1 MVVNLPPRI
10 KPPLAGRHIRPGL
23 TLDDLDV
30 ERPMEALVFALGLRM
45 ERSTVADSHAQLE
58 QPDRQSR
65 PFGLRAGRPP
75 GWAVVAEDALRHPK
89 APEDRREMSLH
100 RLAALVG
107 TGVKPDA
114 IPGMVV
120 EHGQGMATTG
130 GGREVAFE
138 IHLPELVGPIAL
150 EADKGTWGGRVRLDA
165 AVTAKDRRDGAR
177 GRNVLP
183 IESDEAGMNLS
194 ASPCRMLLTQSK
206 HLGLD
211 VIGCSAG
218 RDGWSSALVA
228 EAGVAVGAEAS
239 EPLVASLPT
248 DLKAFAELA
257 DIGGFALRETD
268 EFGTELHGGHLIPW
282 HDGPPFEA
290 HVTRGEKCYLC
301 LRTRATHVSGLNS
314 GRGSG

>member
-1 MVVNLPPRI
+1 
-10 KPPLAGRHIRPGL
+10 
-23 TLDDLDV
+23 
-30 ERPMEALVFALGLRM
+30 
-45 ERSTVADSHAQLE
+45 
-58 QPDRQSR
+58 
-65 PFGLRAGRPP
+65 
-75 GWAVVAEDALRHPK
+75 
-89 APEDRREMSLH
+89 MSLH

-165 AVTAKDRRDGAR
+165 AVTAKDRRGGAR

-211 VIGCSAG
+211 VHWVFG
-218 RDGWSSALVA
+218 RERRLV
-228 EAGVAVGAEAS
+228 VG
-239 EPLVASLPT
+239 
-248 DLKAFAELA
+248 
-257 DIGGFALRETD
+257 
-268 EFGTELHGGHLIPW
+268 FGRR
-282 HDGPPFEA
+282 
-290 HVTRGEKCYLC
+290 VRN
-301 LRTRATHVSGLNS
+301 R
-314 GRGSG
+314 RGSGSERAPCSQSSD

>member
-1 MVVNLPPRI
+1 
-10 KPPLAGRHIRPGL
+10 
-23 TLDDLDV
+23 
-30 ERPMEALVFALGLRM
+30 
-45 ERSTVADSHAQLE
+45 
-58 QPDRQSR
+58 
-65 PFGLRAGRPP
+65 
-75 GWAVVAEDALRHPK
+75 
-89 APEDRREMSLH
+89 
-100 RLAALVG
+100 LAALVG

-177 GRNVLP
+177 GRNVVP

-211 VIGCSAG
+211 VIGCSAR

-248 DLKAFAELA
+248 DLKAFAEPA

-268 EFGTELHGGHLIPW
+268 EFGTELHDGHLIPW

-301 LRTRATHVSGLNS
+301 LRTRATHVSGLNKGTVRRS
-314 GRGSG
+314 KAGEAPRLEAEQQREIDVQNGTWSVICRLIHEAFLGSLHEVCPS